1 MFLYVFCITYVIL
14 LNYITRR
21 GSPAGWPMAS
31 GVLGAG
37 MWSVPGRLLMI
48 ASLRRRFKIE
58 IQMYYIDA
66 L

>member
-1 MFLYVFCITYVIL
+1 
-14 LNYITRR
+14 
-21 GSPAGWPMAS
+21 MAS